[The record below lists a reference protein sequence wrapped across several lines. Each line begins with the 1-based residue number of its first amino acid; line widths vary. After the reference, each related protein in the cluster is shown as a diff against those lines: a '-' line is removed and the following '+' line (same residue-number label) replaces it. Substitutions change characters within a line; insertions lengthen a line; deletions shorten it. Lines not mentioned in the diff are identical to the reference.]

1 MTIQI
6 KPFALGDYQ
15 TNCFIVTSG
24 DDCWVIDC
32 GYEPDVLIEYLK
44 SNVLKPKALLS
55 THCHSDH
62 IAGIDQLLSL
72 TGNIPIHAHAQE
84 QEWNMNPMLNLSG
97 LAGRPVT
104 ASPPTETLTDG
115 QTLTLSDSTWRVVHT
130 PGHSP
135 GSVCFIH
142 DESNQAIVGDTLFAG
157 SIGRHDF
164 PTSNVDDLRNSIQKT
179 IMSLPDD
186 MMVYPGH
193 GPSTTIG
200 RERQSNP
207 FVVHGF

>member
-44 SNVLKPKALLS
+44 SNVLKPKALLL

-62 IAGIDQLLSL
+62 IAGIDQLLSF

-104 ASPPTETLTDG
+104 ASSPTETLTDG

>member
-44 SNVLKPKALLS
+44 SNVLKPKALLL